1 VIEGLLLTIGTDL
14 DDSARR
20 LSDKFTKYVAYKD
33 SLMQEIDVL
42 QKSIGHTLPE
52 GMQHTFPQAVQRIEH
67 GAEVLYKAYRQCNST
82 SKSGGRCSVHTIR
95 QACELNDQFQAMSK
109 EPAGRRPG
117 AVYCSL
123 LTPSPFDLPDHPM
136 GRADFLLLHSTIPG
150 SIPVIF
156 QIPQQIV

>member
-1 VIEGLLLTIGTDL
+1 
-14 DDSARR
+14 
-20 LSDKFTKYVAYKD
+20 
-33 SLMQEIDVL
+33 MQEIDVL

-52 GMQHTFPQAVQRIEH
+52 
-67 GAEVLYKAYRQCNST
+67 EVLYKAYRQCNST